1 MISIEQILDKLG
13 IKSIDDLQPAERETF
28 NQWQTIIA
36 KPDVT
41 IDDLRKILPKE
52 LERANHELHN
62 HENSPKKDSYYKAYA
77 SVLEYLSKIIVTPAQ
92 ERDSLRAHLKDKFHL
107 D

>member
-1 MISIEQILDKLG
+1 MIGIEQILDKLG

-28 NQWQTIIA
+28 NQWQVIIA

-41 IDDLRKILPKE
+41 IDDLKGILPKK

-62 HENSPKKDSYYKAYA
+62 HENSEKKDSYYKAYA
-77 SVLEYLSKIIVTPAQ
+77 SILEYLNKIILTPAKD
-92 ERDSLRAHLKDKFHL
+92 RDTLRAHLKQKFNL
-107 D
+107 E